1 MPSSPQG
8 IAVAAMDDDDEE
20 DDEDDDDEYDAP
32 FEHGRDGPTSLAER
46 RAGSMAKARDA
57 RKGRQ

>member
-8 IAVAAMDDDDEE
+8 IAVAAMDDDD
-20 DDEDDDDEYDAP
+20 DDDDDEYDAP

>member
-1 MPSSPQG
+1 
-8 IAVAAMDDDDEE
+8 MDDDDE
-20 DDEDDDDEYDAP
+20 DDDDDDDDDEYDAP